1 MYIPHLNRVEDA
13 AKITAFIHAYGFATL
28 VTQSEGVLVASHLPV
43 LLDERDGN
51 HGSLRSH
58 MASANDQWRQFHPAR
73 EVLCIFQGPH
83 SYISPSWYQSKIA
96 VPTWNYAAVHVYGL
110 PQIIEEPAAL
120 RKIVIDTTAKYE
132 SKLTPA
138 GASAPQNNLVD
149 ALLETIVGFSIR
161 ITRIE
166 ARFKLGQNRPRE
178 DQESMLRALGASESA
193 DSRALAEFI
202 RAQGL
207 NS

>member
-132 SKLTPA
+132 SKLTSD
-138 GASAPQNNLVD
+138 GASAPQNDLVD
-149 ALLETIVGFSIR
+149 ALLRTIIGFSIR

-166 ARFKLGQNRPRE
+166 AKFKLGQNRPKE
-178 DQESMLRALGASESA
+178 DQESMLRALGTSESA

-202 RAQGL
+202 KAQVPG
-207 NS
+207 S